1 MLHLVLDHSAL
12 IPCGDKPQ
20 EEKEAIRRLGDLLPE
35 LDAAWY
41 TSARYLK
48 VLQSVSSRD
57 LKHHHP
63 LPRLQASLMRTLRHL
78 LGISN
83 TKESWCKPVR
93 MAGTKLQI
101 HVIAREALERVDPE
115 LRTSIFS
122 LLSEEDRE
130 VLALTI
136 AATRYAGGYAVYLV
150 STDRPLLQAAEEL
163 MQLAERLGAKPSPNV
178 KALTPSQL
186 LKEITR
192 EQE

>member
-1 MLHLVLDHSAL
+1 MLHLVLDHSAFV
-12 IPCGDKPQ
+12 PCGDKPQ
-20 EEKEAIRRLGDLLPE
+20 EEKEAIRRLGDLLPK
-35 LDAAWY
+35 LDAVWY

-48 VLQSVSSRD
+48 VLQSVFSRD

-63 LPRLQASLMRTLRHL
+63 LPKLQASLTRTLRQL

-83 TKESWCKPVR
+83 TKERWCKPIRV
-93 MAGTKLQI
+93 AGAKLQI

-115 LRTSIFS
+115 LRASILS
-122 LLSEEDRE
+122 LTSEEDRE

-136 AATRYAGGYAVYLV
+136 TATRYTGGYTVHLV
-150 STDRPLLQAAEEL
+150 SADRLLLQAAEAL
-163 MQLAERLGAKPSPNV
+163 MKLAEHLGAKSLLNV